1 MFEKIKIIHNN
12 SFYTIEEIKPL
23 ILQKISFLNSQK
35 YTKFIICEEDN
46 FEFILKFIAGIL
58 SKKEIFLIP
67 DKIKAKNIQGDY
79 IKEIPQEAGA
89 NNTNINIKDIEP
101 EKQYINFYTSGST
114 GTPKII
120 KKSLQNLI
128 NEANDIGKTFPQENN
143 IEIITTTRMTH
154 MFGMTFALMFPLIN
168 NYIINADIIKFP
180 EQIKSKNFTFIS
192 TPSFLDKMVKYDNN
206 LGKPKYIFT
215 AGDKLKTPTFE
226 YFEKNSNVVEI
237 YGSTE
242 AGIIAHKTASK
253 SDFKPF
259 KNVKISTT
267 PDNEIKVSS
276 DYFMENE
283 IVMNDIIEKTPEG
296 FKITGRT
303 DRIIKIQ
310 EKRISAEE
318 LENYLRL
325 SEYTEDAYCFKYG
338 EKIAAAVSLNKK
350 GLEYASNNPVLSITK
365 LLKSHIKTSCE
376 IIPQK
381 WRYINEIPKTISG
394 KINKKQILKYFDTN
408 LTIPVSTY
416 KKCSENSA
424 EIGLIF
430 KKESN
435 FFNGHFENYPILPG
449 VVQVFFAHFFAEEVF
464 NTEIPQNEI
473 KRLKFIKVI
482 KPETEVILT
491 LTNNSSSIDYKYSE
505 RNGKIFSSGTLNK
518 Q

>member
-1 MFEKIKIIHNN
+1 MFEKIKILHNN
-12 SFYTIEEIKPL
+12 SFYTIEEIRPF
-23 ILQKISFLNSQK
+23 ILPKISFLNSQK

-46 FEFILKFIAGIL
+46 FEFLLKFISGIL

-79 IKEIPQEAGA
+79 IKEISEETKLK
-89 NNTNINIKDIEP
+89 NSDINIKDIEP
-101 EKQYINFYTSGST
+101 DKQYINFYTSGST

-128 NEANDIGKTFPQENN
+128 NEAIDIGKAFPQEND

-154 MFGMTFALMFPLIN
+154 MFGMTFALMFPLVN
-168 NYIINADIIKFP
+168 NYIINTDIIKFP
-180 EQIKSKNFTFIS
+180 EQIKSKNFNFIS

-226 YFEKNSNVVEI
+226 YFEKISNVVEI

-242 AGIIAHKTASK
+242 AGIIANRTDSK

-259 KNVKISTT
+259 NNVKISTT

-283 IVMNDIIEKTPEG
+283 IIMNDIIEKTPEG
-296 FKITGRT
+296 FKIIGRS

-325 SEYTEDAYCFKYG
+325 SEYVDDAYCFKYE

-350 GLEYASNNPVLSITK
+350 GLEYIRNNPILEMTK
-365 LLKSHIKTSCE
+365 LLKSHIKISCE
-376 IIPQK
+376 IVPQK

-408 LTIPVSTY
+408 LTMPVSTY
-416 KKCSENSA
+416 KKCYENSA

-435 FFNGHFENYPILPG
+435 FFNGHFDNCPILPG
-449 VVQVFFAHFFAEEVF
+449 VVQVFFAHFFAKELF
-464 NTEIPQNEI
+464 NTEISQNEI
-473 KRLKFIKVI
+473 KRLKFTKVI
-482 KPETEVILT
+482 KPETEVTLT

-505 RNGKIFSSGTLNK
+505 QNGKIFSSGTLNK